1 MSVHVKNLPSRYGVC
16 TSIEQKA
23 SYERWNASLPL
34 SWLFLCTLKD
44 NECAKCADSFRGNQ
58 NQELFHLIIPVSL
71 NLACVATKNLTCY
84 FDKPDQVCLR
94 RQYWTLCK
102 ENDCKG
108 ARRGDRYRV
117 HRLSHEH
124 APSFAH
130 IRNEAISMGMSIW
143 TTSKCVYKVFNCPQ
157 ISYHQ
162 YLGVGIYPS

>member
-84 FDKPDQVCLR
+84 FDKPDQGTNTECIVCLTSMRQVLHISVMKRSVWVCQSERHQNVFTKCSTVR
-94 RQYWTLCK
+94 R
-102 ENDCKG
+102 
-108 ARRGDRYRV
+108 
-117 HRLSHEH
+117 
-124 APSFAH
+124 FH
-130 IRNEAISMGMSIW
+130 IISILALAYIRHNAGMDM
-143 TTSKCVYKVFNCPQ
+143 
-157 ISYHQ
+157 
-162 YLGVGIYPS
+162 